1 MRVGPDI
8 SLEEAQRRFIR
19 MLKEKRYPA
28 TPRWVLDQATG
39 IYSSHF
45 VDGVMSGVRALQW
58 REKKK
63 WASSLSMQVGE
74 RGEWILAGGLIGR
87 QKTQNWK
94 LPNPEV
100 LIANASEMREVFQRW
115 GMEKDRYLNVIAMV
129 KFAHKYTRAREGSR
143 ILIERVLSGIES
155 GVTSEAT
162 VSEAL
167 SIIQHLYCRTR
178 LDRITA
184 CGVWREVFR

>member
-1 MRVGPDI
+1 MRSGPDI
-8 SLEEAQRRFIR
+8 SLDEAQRRFIR
-19 MLKEKRYPA
+19 MLKEKEYPPA
-28 TPRWVLDQATG
+28 PRWVLDGATG

-45 VDGVMSGVRALQW
+45 MGGLIRDVRALMW
-58 REKKK
+58 REGKK
-63 WASSLSMQVGE
+63 WAASLSMRVGE

-87 QKTQNWK
+87 QKKQNWK
-94 LPNPEV
+94 LPSPITLMND
-100 LIANASEMREVFQRW
+100 ASRMAEIFQRW

-129 KFAHKYTRAREGSR
+129 KFAHKYTRAGPGSR

-167 SIIQHLYCRTR
+167 SIVQHLYCRTR